1 MTSQEALAY
10 ILAKARAF
18 RATPWFR
25 VLYVAVLG
33 GLVAELYLLT
43 ASALACLIL
52 FLMPFTVF
60 LVPYYFGERRMRHF
74 ALNALPVFV
83 IATLLAGGM
92 ATQAL
97 LAQNEPIELS
107 SAGIP
112 FSAPTMALA
121 NGTVAPY
128 QADPNQDFTFR
139 VRLFTTVNDSYLNY
153 SVSLNL
159 TVIDG
164 VSGTQPSFPMAYSP
178 GVNSSMNPRN
188 GTWYEAILPLGGS
201 IYGYAFSVTDN
212 RGNWTYTA
220 SDFGPI
226 TASGTAFYGFFTY
239 YTGISMTFPALFYF
253 VILFMWWYTVRMRQ
267 SRSRML
273 GREPEIPKEKPA
285 SRPSGKATEKPA
297 DPGSKASKAAA
308 FTCTNCGADVGEDD
322 EKCPKCGAVF
332 EE

>member
-1 MTSQEALAY
+1 VTSQEALAR

-18 RATPWFR
+18 RGTPWFR
-25 VLYVAVLG
+25 VLYVAILG

-60 LVPYYFGERRMRHF
+60 LIPYYFGERRMRHF
-74 ALNALPVFV
+74 ALNALPIFV

-97 LAQNEPIELS
+97 LAQNEPVELS
-107 SAGIP
+107 SAAVP
-112 FSAPTMALA
+112 FSAPRMALA

-128 QADPNQDFTFR
+128 HADPNRDFTFR
-139 VRLFTTVNDSYLNY
+139 VRLITTVNDSYLNY
-153 SVSLNL
+153 NVSLNL

-164 VSGTQPSFPMAYSP
+164 VSGTQPAFPMAYSP
-178 GVNSSMNPRN
+178 GTNSSTNPRN
-188 GTWYEAILPLGGS
+188 GTWYEATLPLGGS
-201 IYGYAFSVTDN
+201 IYGYAFSVTDK
-212 RGNWTYTA
+212 RGNWTYTP

-226 TASGTAFYGFFTY
+226 TASGAAFYGFFTY

-253 VILFMWWYTVRMRQ
+253 VILFMWWYTIRMRQ

-273 GREPEIPKEKPA
+273 GKEPEIPKEKPA
-285 SRPSGKATEKPA
+285 PKPRDDAVEKPA
-297 DPGSKASKAAA
+297 DPGGKASKAAA

>member
-1 MTSQEALAY
+1 VTSQEALAR
-10 ILAKARAF
+10 IWSKARAF

-25 VLYVAVLG
+25 VLYVVILG
-33 GLVAELYLLT
+33 ALVAELYLLT

-60 LVPYYFGERRMRHF
+60 LIPYYFGERRVRHF

-97 LAQNEPIELS
+97 LAQNDPVELNS
-107 SAGIP
+107 SVIP

-121 NGTVAPY
+121 NGTVSPY
-128 QADPNQDFTFR
+128 HADPNRDFTFR
-139 VRLFTTVNDSYLNY
+139 VRLTTTVNGSYLNY
-153 SVSLNL
+153 NVSLNL

-164 VSGTQPSFPMAYSP
+164 VSGTQPAYPMAYSP
-178 GVNSSMNPRN
+178 GLNSSTNPRN
-188 GTWYEAILPLGGS
+188 GTWYEATLPLGGS

-212 RGNWTYTA
+212 RGNWTYTP

-253 VILFMWWYTVRMRQ
+253 VILFMWWYTVRMRE

-273 GREPEIPKEKPA
+273 GKETEIPKEKPA
-285 SRPSGKATEKPA
+285 LKPRDKAVEKPA
-297 DPGSKASKAAA
+297 DSGSKASKAAA
-308 FTCTNCGADVGEDD
+308 FNCTNCGADVGEDD

>member
-1 MTSQEALAY
+1 VTSQEALAR

-25 VLYVAVLG
+25 VVYILVLG
-33 GLVAELYLLT
+33 GLVAQLFVLT
-43 ASALACLIL
+43 ESSLACLIL
-52 FLMPFTVF
+52 FLMPFTAF

-74 ALNALPVFV
+74 ALNALPIFV
-83 IATLLAGGM
+83 IATLLAGAT
-92 ATQAL
+92 ATQGVLERTA
-97 LAQNEPIELS
+97 AVELS
-107 SAGIP
+107 SAPIS

-128 QADPNQDFTFR
+128 HAEPNRNFTFR
-139 VRLFTTVNDSYLNY
+139 VRLITTVNDSYLNY
-153 SVSLNL
+153 NVSLNL

-164 VSGTQPSFPMAYSP
+164 VSGTQPSYPMAYSP
-178 GVNSSMNPRN
+178 GTNSSTNPRN
-188 GTWYEAILPLGGS
+188 GTWYEATLPLGGS
-201 IYGYAFSVTDN
+201 IYGYAFSVPDKL
-212 RGNWTYTA
+212 GNWTYTP

-253 VILFMWWYTVRMRQ
+253 VILFMWWYTIRMREN
-267 SRSRML
+267 RARML
-273 GREPEIPKEKPA
+273 GKEPLIPKEKPA
-285 SRPSGKATEKPA
+285 PKSVDKAAEKPA
-297 DPGSKASKAAA
+297 DPGGKASKASA

-322 EKCPKCGAVF
+322 QKCPKCGAVF